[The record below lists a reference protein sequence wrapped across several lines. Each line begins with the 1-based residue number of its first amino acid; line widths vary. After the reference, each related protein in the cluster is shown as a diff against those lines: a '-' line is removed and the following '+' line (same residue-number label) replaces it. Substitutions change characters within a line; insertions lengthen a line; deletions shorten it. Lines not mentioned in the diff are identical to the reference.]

1 MELMIELSEP
11 DERWLKLKHLVE
23 LMRSLREDV
32 KMEVLPDEFPESAQV
47 RFVGTDGLVIPNEAM
62 PNPFSQSDSFFKWLR
77 AEFGRPR

>member
-1 MELMIELSEP
+1 MIALSEP

-32 KMEVLPDEFPESAQV
+32 RMEVLPDELPESAQV
-47 RFVGTDGLVIPNEAM
+47 RFVGTEGPVIPNEAM
-62 PNPFSQSDSFFKWLR
+62 PNPFSEPDYFFKWLR